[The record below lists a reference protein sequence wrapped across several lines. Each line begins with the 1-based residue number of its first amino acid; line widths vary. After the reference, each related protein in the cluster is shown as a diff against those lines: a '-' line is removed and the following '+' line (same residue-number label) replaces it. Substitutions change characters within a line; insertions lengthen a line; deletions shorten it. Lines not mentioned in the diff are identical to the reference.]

1 MRYLVFGDVHA
12 NLLALDA
19 VLAAGQARGAEAYL
33 FVGDIVGY
41 GPDPLECME
50 RLKPW
55 ADNGNLAWVA
65 GNHELALRG
74 DVESTGYSPE
84 AIQTLAWT
92 WKEMDDKPW
101 AKEFIDAPYLTTCVN
116 DTIWLTHDSLATP
129 SSGGYHRTPRNAKLE
144 FAALQ
149 FNGGR
154 VCFYGHTHTMRAEL
168 SEEEKPIVLVPMT
181 PHEGEGRDPHPIRLR
196 KDDLGWIGTGS
207 VGFPT
212 NPHRRPEYLILDE
225 LEGNEWQVEKYE
237 VEYPRDQA
245 KERVRKVLGPV
256 CDKGIADRIAGWL

>member
-19 VLAAGQARGAEAYL
+19 VLAAGRARGAEAYL
-33 FVGDIVGY
+33 FVGDVVGY

-50 RLKPW
+50 RLIPL
-55 ADNGNLAWVA
+55 AENSHLAWVA

-92 WKEMDDKPW
+92 WKLIEDKPW
-101 AKEFIDAPYLTTCVN
+101 AKEFIDSPYLTTCVN
-116 DTIWLTHDSLATP
+116 DTIWLTHDSLVTP
-129 SSGGYHRTPRNAKLE
+129 SSGGYHRSPRNAKGEL
-144 FAALQ
+144 ACLR
-149 FNGGR
+149 FNNGR
-154 VCFYGHTHTMRAEL
+154 VCFYGHTHTMRAEV

-181 PHEGEGRDPHPIRLR
+181 AYEGEGRDPHPVRLR
-196 KDDLGWIGTGS
+196 KGDLGWIGTGS

-212 NPHRRPEYLILDE
+212 NAQRRPEYLILDE
-225 LEGNEWQVEKYE
+225 LEGNGWQIEKYT
-237 VEYPRDQA
+237 VDYPRNEA
-245 KERVRKVLGPV
+245 KERVRSILGPV
-256 CDKGIADRIAGWL
+256 CEKGIADRIARWL

>member
-19 VLAAGQARGAEAYL
+19 VLEAGRARGAEAYL

-41 GPDPLECME
+41 GADPLECME
-50 RLKPW
+50 RLKPL

-74 DVESTGYSPE
+74 DVESMGYSPE
-84 AIQTLAWT
+84 AIQTLAYT
-92 WKEMDDKPW
+92 WKLMEDKPW
-101 AKEFIDAPYLTTCVN
+101 AKEFIDSPYLTTCVN

-129 SSGGYHRTPRNAKLE
+129 SSGGYHRAARNAKLE

-168 SEEEKPIVLVPMT
+168 SEEEKPVVLVPLT
-181 PHEGEGRDPHPIRLR
+181 AHEGEGRDPHPIRLR
-196 KDDLGWIGTGS
+196 KNDLGWIGTGS

-212 NPHRRPEYLILDE
+212 NAKRRPEYMILDE
-225 LEGNEWQVEKYE
+225 LEGNDWQVEKYD
-237 VEYPRDQA
+237 VEYPREEA
-245 KERVRKVLGPV
+245 KEHLRKVLGPV
-256 CDKGIADRIAGWL
+256 CEKGIADRIAGWL